1 MIRSMRASFARAWNA
16 AVLLLVLTNLFW
28 AASMIVARAVHELV
42 PPVALA
48 FWRWTIALALVLPFA
63 WPHLQRDLPV
73 LLRNWAL
80 MLVLGSFGI
89 GAYNTFTYFGLQTT
103 TALNALLMQSATPL
117 VILLCSFLLFRERPR
132 PLQVAAVLV
141 SLLGVLV
148 IAARGSLAALLSL
161 SFNRGDAFILLGIA
175 IYSVYAVLLRRRP
188 SVHPL
193 SFLGAT
199 FAIGTLNLLPFYL
212 WERGSGAVLHAT
224 PGALLGIVFLGVF
237 PAFIAYLFFNRGVE
251 LIGAN
256 RAGHFIHLIPVF
268 GSLIA
273 VVALGESFLAYHLVG
288 ILLIAAGIVLATVRV
303 GAPSAAAVQPRPVLR
318 GD

>member
-1 MIRSMRASFARAWNA
+1 MVGMMLASLARAWNSP
-16 AVLLLVLTNLFW
+16 VVLLVLTNLFW

-48 FWRWTIALALVLPFA
+48 FWRWAIALGLVLPFA
-63 WPHLQRDLPV
+63 WPHLRRDWPI
-73 LLRNWAL
+73 LLRNWVL

-117 VILLCSFLLFRERPR
+117 VILLCSFLLFRERPSFV
-132 PLQVAAVLV
+132 QVTAVLV

-148 IAARGSLAALLSL
+148 IAAHGSFPALFGLSL
-161 SFNRGDAFILLGIA
+161 NRGDALILLGIA

-188 SVHPL
+188 VVHPM

-199 FAIGTLNLLPFYL
+199 FAVGTMNLLPFYL
-212 WERGSGAVLHAT
+212 WERESGAVLDAK
-224 PGALLGIVFLGVF
+224 PEALLAIAFLGVF
-237 PAFIAYLFFNRGVE
+237 PAFVAYLFFNRGVE

-268 GSLIA
+268 GSLLA
-273 VVALGESFLAYHLVG
+273 VVALGEAFLAYHFAG
-288 ILLIAAGIVLATVRV
+288 ILLIGAGIVLATIRA
-303 GAPSAAAVQPRPVLR
+303 GAPQGSVQPRPVLR